1 MEDGVIKT
9 SSAEWQVLSTGT
21 GGNTWIVLHG
31 FGQHAVLMLRFMEI
45 VKPNDRII
53 SINLPFHGST
63 RMIEPVLNVNDL
75 NDLIGRILRTEN
87 VERCSILGY
96 SLGGKVAL
104 KLVELTPGKIERMV
118 LIAPDGLKL
127 NRFYLFAT
135 RTKLGDFLFRSAMK
149 DPARLLSI
157 CSMAVK
163 MNLMDKRIL
172 NFYKD
177 QLSRSETRDMIYG
190 SWQALKKINPDLVQI
205 RKNIFRY
212 KIQTELI
219 FGKHDRVIHP
229 KLAKKL
235 SGKNGTSSIVH
246 ILDRGHELTST
257 DAAEEIKKILE

>member
-9 SSAEWQVLSTGT
+9 SNAEWQVLSTGN
-21 GGNTWIVLHG
+21 GGDTWIVLHG

-53 SINLPFHGST
+53 SVNLPFHGNT
-63 RMIEPVLNVNDL
+63 KMTQPVLNVNDL
-75 NDLIGRILRTEN
+75 DDLLGRIIRREN
-87 VERCSILGY
+87 VERCSLLGY

-104 KLVELTPGKIERMV
+104 KLAEITPGKIERMV

-135 RTKLGDFLFRSAMK
+135 RTKLGDFLFRRAMK
-149 DPARLLSI
+149 DPSRLLST
-157 CSMAVK
+157 CAMAVK
-163 MNLMDKRIL
+163 INLMDDRIL
-172 NFYKD
+172 NFYQN
-177 QLSRSETRDMIYG
+177 QLSRPETRDMIYG
-190 SWQALKKINPDLVQI
+190 SWKALKKINPDLVQI

-212 KIQTELI
+212 KIKTELI

-229 KLAKKL
+229 KLANKL
-235 SGKNGTSSIVH
+235 SGKNGTSSVVH